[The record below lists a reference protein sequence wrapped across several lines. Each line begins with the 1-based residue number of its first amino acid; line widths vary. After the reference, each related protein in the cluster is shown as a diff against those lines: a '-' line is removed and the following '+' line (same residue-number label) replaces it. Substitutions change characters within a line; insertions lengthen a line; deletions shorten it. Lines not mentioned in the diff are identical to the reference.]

1 MAEILLRSVLSCVGL
16 FLLDPFIFFWPC
28 LPAFSD
34 FFILFVDSESCCCPE
49 VEAQAQVPT
58 PALALALLEVEA
70 QVPTTSS
77 N

>member
-1 MAEILLRSVLSCVGL
+1 VWVY
-16 FLLDPFIFFWPC
+16 FFWIPSFFFG
-28 LPAFSD
+28 LVFPLSVI